1 MCSVIDAWQGP
12 IYGQKQPF
20 RRVLTKMCFE
30 KMQQNY
36 RRSAISIKLLYT
48 FTVQKMRFKDF
59 FSKCDQIYSFLRIW
73 SHLLKKSLMENIT
86 FCTVFIEI
94 ALQHGCSPVNLL
106 HIFGTS
112 FPKNNSGRL
121 LLHSSLLK
129 VRFTTRL
136 RICLFKDNS
145 HKY

>member
-1 MCSVIDAWQGP
+1 MHVSKTMRKIKFSYVPYVKILRKSLPRKIRICECS
-12 IYGQKQPF
+12 
-20 RRVLTKMCFE
+20 
-30 KMQQNY
+30 
-36 RRSAISIKLLYT
+36 
-48 FTVQKMRFKDF
+48 FKSF

-73 SHLLKKSLMENIT
+73 SHLLKKSLMENFT
-86 FCTVFIEI
+86 FCAVFIEI

-136 RICLFKDNS
+136 RICLFKDNGQ
-145 HKY
+145 KY